1 MNCMSIIENS
11 NDFCKFCGHSISEPQ
26 PQPFLPLGTIL
37 EERYLVGKGIEMN
50 GEGLSYIGYDKT
62 KKSKIYIREFFPQ
75 NLCGR
80 KSDCIRVICLE
91 NKKRSFD
98 NLLTEFLKCFRSVAK
113 VRNLPSIAAVYDI
126 FNENGTAYIVMEW
139 IDGVRL
145 EKHLAKIGGKM
156 NWDDANLMF
165 MPLLSSLIKMENFGI
180 RHLGICPT
188 NMLVTPDNRIKLI
201 GFATKSLRSAHSEIE
216 EQLYEGCSAL
226 EQYSENY
233 EASEATDVYGF
244 MASLF
249 FALTGEYPLSALK
262 RVNDDRLLIS
272 ENIIENIP
280 DNVVSSLANAL
291 KILQFNRTLSFESL
305 RIELSNSPVFQ
316 IKGTGEDFDAD
327 FEFERDVARKINEDK
342 SSRKWGMIA
351 CVVALIVLLVSLGIY
366 LFFLSN
372 TVTIQSDSST
382 AAESTEEITH
392 QVYDTS
398 NAESE
403 KIAVPNLVGRN
414 YENLKE
420 EISNSNL
427 NYQVVILSVDFS
439 DDFGEGCI
447 ISQTPTAGEEMPLGS
462 TIAVNVSKG
471 PQKQIVPDV
480 TGKTLSE
487 ASQAITNAKLVP
499 VQTSEYNDDY
509 AQGIV
514 IGYKNCEEGDLLDY
528 GTEVI
533 IIVSKGKK

>member
-1 MNCMSIIENS
+1 
-11 NDFCKFCGHSISEPQ
+11 
-26 PQPFLPLGTIL
+26 
-37 EERYLVGKGIEMN
+37 
-50 GEGLSYIGYDKT
+50 
-62 KKSKIYIREFFPQ
+62 
-75 NLCGR
+75 
-80 KSDCIRVICLE
+80 
-91 NKKRSFD
+91 
-98 NLLTEFLKCFRSVAK
+98 
-113 VRNLPSIAAVYDI
+113 
-126 FNENGTAYIVMEW
+126 
-139 IDGVRL
+139 
-145 EKHLAKIGGKM
+145 
-156 NWDDANLMF
+156 
-165 MPLLSSLIKMENFGI
+165 
-180 RHLGICPT
+180 
-188 NMLVTPDNRIKLI
+188 
-201 GFATKSLRSAHSEIE
+201 
-216 EQLYEGCSAL
+216 
-226 EQYSENY
+226 
-233 EASEATDVYGF
+233 
-244 MASLF
+244 
-249 FALTGEYPLSALK
+249 
-262 RVNDDRLLIS
+262 
-272 ENIIENIP
+272 
-280 DNVVSSLANAL
+280 
-291 KILQFNRTLSFESL
+291 
-305 RIELSNSPVFQ
+305 
-316 IKGTGEDFDAD
+316 
-327 FEFERDVARKINEDK
+327 
-342 SSRKWGMIA
+342 MIA

>member
-1 MNCMSIIENS
+1 MNCMSIVENS
-11 NDFCKFCGHSISEPQ
+11 DDFCKFCGHSISEPQ
-26 PQPFLPLGTIL
+26 PRPFLPLGTIL

-80 KSDCIRVICLE
+80 KSDSIRVMCLE

-98 NLLTEFLKCFRSVAK
+98 NLLTEFLRCFRSVAK
-113 VRNLPSIAAVYDI
+113 VRNLPSITAVYDI

-145 EKHLAKIGGKM
+145 EKYLAKIGGTM
-156 NWDDANLMF
+156 HWNDANLMF
-165 MPLLSSLIKMENFGI
+165 MPLLSSIIKMENFGI

-188 NMLVTPDNRIKLI
+188 NMLVTSDNRIKLI

-216 EQLYEGCSAL
+216 GQLYDGCSAL
-226 EQYSENY
+226 EQYGESY

-249 FALTGEYPLSALK
+249 LALTGEYPLSALK

-272 ENIIENIP
+272 ENILENIP
-280 DNVVSSLANAL
+280 DNVISSLANAL
-291 KILQFNRTLSFESL
+291 KISQFNRTLSFESV

-327 FEFERDVARKINEDK
+327 FEFDHEAAREIKEEK
-342 SSRKWGMIA
+342 SSRKWGIIA
-351 CVVALIVLLVSLGIY
+351 CVVALTVLLAGLGIY
-366 LFFLSN
+366 LFLLGN
-372 TVTIQSDSST
+372 IGTIQSDSST
-382 AAESTEEITH
+382 IGNTEEITY
-392 QVYDTS
+392 QVDDTS

-414 YENLKE
+414 YANLKE
-420 EISNSNL
+420 EISNSSL
-427 NYQVVILSVDFS
+427 NYQVVLLSVDFS

-447 ISQTPTAGEEMPLGS
+447 ISQTPTAGEEISAGS

-471 PQKQIVPDV
+471 PQKQVVPDV

-514 IGYKNCEEGDLLDY
+514 MGYKNCEEGDLLDY

>member
-1 MNCMSIIENS
+1 MCCFAYN
-11 NDFCKFCGHSISEPQ
+11 FH
-26 PQPFLPLGTIL
+26 IL
-37 EERYLVGKGIEMN
+37 FSFYPEIP
-50 GEGLSYIGYDKT
+50 
-62 KKSKIYIREFFPQ
+62 REFFPQ

-98 NLLTEFLKCFRSVAK
+98 NLLTEFLRCFRSVAK